1 MSWLARSIANSLKLD
16 DDDHE
21 DTDHANTTANVTAP
35 NSSPPPDPE
44 ADSATD
50 SPSTP
55 TAKGVK
61 EDLSEITKTLTR
73 QFWGVASFLAPPP
86 EPSPPQISGSGDSRP
101 SDSPKSGGPS
111 DPIASEEEDVIAGIR
126 SDFAEIGGR
135 FKSGITK
142 LSSNKA
148 VSEFTK
154 IASNFLQFGDEEEEK
169 EFAARGSEVGVT
181 DEVLAFA
188 RNIAMHPETWLDFP
202 LPDDQDSEGNAFL
215 LFISKF

>member
-1 MSWLARSIANSLKLD
+1 M
-16 DDDHE
+16 
-21 DTDHANTTANVTAP
+21 
-35 NSSPPPDPE
+35 
-44 ADSATD
+44 
-50 SPSTP
+50 
-55 TAKGVK
+55 
-61 EDLSEITKTLTR
+61 
-73 QFWGVASFLAPPP
+73 
-86 EPSPPQISGSGDSRP
+86 
-101 SDSPKSGGPS
+101 
-111 DPIASEEEDVIAGIR
+111 IAGIR